1 MFLIKKIIPLI
12 FLFLLTTSGQLS
24 AKGYYLYVKPCIDC
38 GWFQYLQ
45 PFRIRE
51 QCEIARSGIFVKGV
65 TKCLKEEEYRIIL
78 LRKCT
83 Y

>member
-1 MFLIKKIIPLI
+1 MFLIKKLTLLL
-12 FLFLLTTSGQLS
+12 FLFLLITSGQIS
-24 AKGYYLYVKPCIDC
+24 AKGYYLYVKTCIDC

-65 TKCLKEEEYRIIL
+65 TKCLKEEE
-78 LRKCT
+78 
-83 Y
+83 